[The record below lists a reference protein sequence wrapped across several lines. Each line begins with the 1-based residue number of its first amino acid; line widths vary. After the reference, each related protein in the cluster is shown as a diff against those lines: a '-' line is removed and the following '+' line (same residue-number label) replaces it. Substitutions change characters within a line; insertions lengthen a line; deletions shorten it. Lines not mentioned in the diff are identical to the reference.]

1 MHNVVQLHPPA
12 LLEQRRNEQTSA
24 IGMMVALGSWGM
36 MFAAL
41 FFMYLGLRAHTLAW
55 PPPGLPALP
64 IALPSLNTVVIGCS
78 SVALVR
84 ALRSMREGQRRPAS
98 LWMLATF
105 VLGLAFVGLQ
115 TLLWWTTWQQGLTP
129 STGTLGTVFYSL
141 TVLHAL
147 HVAAGLAVLAYLL
160 GMTLGG
166 RSMAERV
173 TTLRLCGMFW
183 HFVGGVWAFMFVGM
197 FLL

>member
-1 MHNVVQLHPPA
+1 MLA
-12 LLEQRRNEQTSA
+12 A
-24 IGMMVALGSWGM
+24 FALGS
-36 MFAAL
+36 
-41 FFMYLGLRAHTLAW
+41 
-55 PPPGLPALP
+55 
-64 IALPSLNTVVIGCS
+64 
-78 SVALVR
+78 
-84 ALRSMREGQRRPAS
+84 
-98 LWMLATF
+98 
-105 VLGLAFVGLQ
+105 AFVGLQ
-115 TLLWWTTWQQGLTP
+115 TLLWWTTWQQGITP

-147 HVAAGLAVLAYLL
+147 HVTAGLAVLAYLL

-166 RSMAERV
+166 RSMAGRV